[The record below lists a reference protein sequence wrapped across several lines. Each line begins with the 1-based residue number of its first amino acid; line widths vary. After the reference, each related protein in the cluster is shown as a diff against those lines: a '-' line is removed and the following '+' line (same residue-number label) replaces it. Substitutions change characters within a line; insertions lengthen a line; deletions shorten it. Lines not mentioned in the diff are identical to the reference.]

1 VRLVRILIHG
11 INYFP
16 ELAGIGKY
24 SGEMA
29 EWLVERD
36 HEVRVV
42 TTPPYYPE
50 WRIGQSYR
58 GYRYTNETIDGVTV
72 FRCPLWVPRKPSGLK
87 RLLHHASFA
96 LSSLPVMLAQVFWR
110 PDVVLVVA
118 PSLFCAPQAA
128 LVARLCGAK
137 AWLHMQDFEI
147 DAAFELG
154 ILRGQSLRQVA
165 AAGERWLLRR
175 FDVVS
180 TISERMLALL
190 GSKGVAPGRAELFPN
205 WVDISAISPLSGA
218 SPFRAE
224 LGLAPGAVV
233 ALYSGNM
240 GRKQGLELLPQVAAL
255 LAGRPD
261 IQFVFCGD
269 GAGKPDLVQGC
280 AGLPNVRFLDLQPV
294 DRLNDLLGLADI
306 QLLPQR
312 AGAADL
318 VMPSKLTGMLASG
331 RAILATAS
339 PETQLSYVL
348 EGCGLVVPPESPEMV
363 AEGLRRLAGDAPLR
377 ERLGRAARVYAEQH
391 LDKEQVLGRF
401 LEKLQSVCDG
411 GN

>member
-1 VRLVRILIHG
+1 MRILIHG

-16 ELAGIGKY
+16 ELTGIGKY
-24 SGEMA
+24 TGEMA
-29 EWLVERD
+29 EWLAALG

-50 WRIGQSYR
+50 WKIGEAYS
-58 GYRYTNETIDGVTV
+58 GFRYAKATIDGVTV
-72 FRCPLWVPRKPSGLK
+72 YRCPLWVPRKLSGMK
-87 RLLHHASFA
+87 RLVHHTSFA
-96 LSSLPVMLAQVFWR
+96 LSSFPVMLAQVFWR

-118 PSLFCAPQAA
+118 PSFFCAPQAA

-137 AWLHMQDFEI
+137 AWLHLQDFEI

-154 ILRGQSLRQVA
+154 MLRGDGLRRVVA
-165 AAGERWLLRR
+165 AFERWLMRR

-190 GSKGVAPGRAELFPN
+190 GSKGVAPGKAMLFPN
-205 WVDISAISPLSGA
+205 WVDISAIASLSGI
-218 SPFRAE
+218 SPYKAE
-224 LGLAPGAVV
+224 LGLAPDAVV

-240 GRKQGLELLPQVAAL
+240 GSKQGLELLPQVAAL
-255 LAGRPD
+255 LVDRPD

-269 GAGKPDLVQGC
+269 GAGKPGLVQGC
-280 AGLPNVRFLDLQPV
+280 GGLPNVRFLDLQPV

-306 QLLPQR
+306 HLLPQR

-339 PETQLSYVL
+339 PESQLSYVL
-348 EGCGLVVPPESPEMV
+348 EGCGLVVPPESPEMM
-363 AEGLRRLAGDAPLR
+363 AEGLRRLADDAPLR
-377 ERLGRAARVYAEQH
+377 ERLGRAARLYAEEH
-391 LDKEQVLGRF
+391 LAREPVLERF
-401 LEKLQSVCDG
+401 LERLRGEAGK
-411 GN
+411 

>member
-1 VRLVRILIHG
+1 MRILIHG

-24 SGEMA
+24 TGEMA
-29 EWLVERD
+29 GWLAARG

-42 TTPPYYPE
+42 STPPYYPE
-50 WRIGQSYR
+50 WKIRKGYSA
-58 GYRYTNETIDGVTV
+58 YRYSKQHIDGVTI
-72 FRCPLWVPRKPSGLK
+72 FRCPLWVPGELSGIK
-87 RLLHHASFA
+87 RLVHHASFA
-96 LSSLPVMLAQVFWR
+96 LASLPVMLRQAFWR
-110 PDVVLVVA
+110 PDVVLVIA
-118 PSLFCAPQAA
+118 PSFFSAPQAA
-128 LVARLCGAK
+128 LTALLCGAK

-154 ILRGQSLRQVA
+154 LLRGQSVRA
-165 AAGERWLLRR
+165 AVIAGERWLTRQ

-190 GSKGVAPGRAELFPN
+190 ASKGVAPRKAVLFPN
-205 WVDISAISPLSGA
+205 WVDISAISPLSKV

-224 LGLAPGAVV
+224 LGLSPDSVV
-233 ALYSGNM
+233 VLYSGNM
-240 GRKQGLELLPQVAAL
+240 GNKQGLDLLPQVAGL
-255 LAGRPD
+255 LVERRE
-261 IQFVFCGD
+261 IQFVFCGA
-269 GAGKPDLVQGC
+269 GAGRSDLVRRC
-280 AGLPNVRFLDLQPV
+280 TDLPNVQFLDLQPN

-306 QLLPQR
+306 HLLPQR

-363 AEGLRRLAGDAPLR
+363 AEGIRRLADDATLR
-377 ERLGRAARVYAEQH
+377 ERLGRAARRYAEEH
-391 LDKEQVLGRF
+391 LDKEKVLGRF
-401 LEKLQSVCDG
+401 LDKVQQVVDG
-411 GN
+411 RK